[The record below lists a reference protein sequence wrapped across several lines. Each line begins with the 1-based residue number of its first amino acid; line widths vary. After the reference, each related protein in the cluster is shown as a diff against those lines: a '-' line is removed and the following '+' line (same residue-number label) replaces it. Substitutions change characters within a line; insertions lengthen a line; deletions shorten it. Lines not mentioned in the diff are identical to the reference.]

1 MISTNGLM
9 TKIRQFR
16 FIMGFMLLLAVSG
29 CQTDGV
35 QRPDHLVFRYNE
47 SGNISSLDP
56 AFARNPQNIWP
67 TNQLFNGL
75 VQLDDS
81 LNIRPDIARDWSYN
95 DSTSQV
101 FTLTAVFAAICWKVF
116 SVNPLAAVS
125 GGIVLMLGTMAILI
139 TKGTELWVVP
149 LAAQDLAAGSSG
161 QEPGITLLSINSQ
174 SYPYSLTTYFDY
186 LGLWLWSLFGLLVAR
201 PLFRFSTSAKVA
213 AISLGLFGIIYPVF
227 YGFVVTGAI
236 PQEEIINYSTFM
248 LLAWVGAF
256 AIGIYCRGES
266 KNDASMT

>member
-1 MISTNGLM
+1 MNTTAKLDSQINKAAYLSAIVLFLFT
-9 TKIRQFR
+9 
-16 FIMGFMLLLAVSG
+16 AVSMF
-29 CQTDGV
+29 GV
-35 QRPDHLVFRYNE
+35 YDAPAGSTADEKVAWLNE
-47 SGNISSLDP
+47 NNG
-56 AFARNPQNIWP
+56 AFVLSWVTQI
-67 TNQLFNGL
+67 
-75 VQLDDS
+75 V
-81 LNIRPDIARDWSYN
+81 
-95 DSTSQV
+95 QV
-101 FTLTAVFAAICWKVF
+101 FTLATVFAAICWKVF

-139 TKGTELWVVP
+139 TKGTELWIVP

-161 QEPGITLLSINSQ
+161 QEPGHTLLSINSQ
-174 SYPYSLTTYFDY
+174 SYLYSLTVYFDY

-236 PQEEIINYSTFM
+236 PQEEIMNYSTFM

-256 AIGIYCRGES
+256 AMGIYCRGE
-266 KNDASMT
+266 

>member
-1 MISTNGLM
+1 MST
-9 TKIRQFR
+9 
-16 FIMGFMLLLAVSG
+16 
-29 CQTDGV
+29 
-35 QRPDHLVFRYNE
+35 
-47 SGNISSLDP
+47 
-56 AFARNPQNIWP
+56 
-67 TNQLFNGL
+67 TNQLDSQINQATYLSAIVLFLFTAVSMFGVYDAPAGSTAAEKVAWLNENNGAFVL
-75 VQLDDS
+75 SWVTQ
-81 LNIRPDIARDWSYN
+81 IV
-95 DSTSQV
+95 QV
-101 FTLTAVFAAICWKVF
+101 FTLATVFAAICWKVF
-116 SVNPLAAVS
+116 SINPLAAVS

-161 QEPGITLLSINSQ
+161 QEPGHTLLSINSQ

-201 PLFRFSTSAKVA
+201 PLLQFSISAKVA

-236 PQEEIINYSTFM
+236 PQEEIMNYSTFM

-256 AIGIYCRGES
+256 AMGIYCRGES
-266 KNDASMT
+266 RNGASMT

>member
-1 MISTNGLM
+1 MNTTAQLDSQINKTAYLSAIVLFVFT
-9 TKIRQFR
+9 
-16 FIMGFMLLLAVSG
+16 AVSMF
-29 CQTDGV
+29 GV
-35 QRPDHLVFRYNE
+35 YDAPAGSTAAEKVAWLNE
-47 SGNISSLDP
+47 NNG
-56 AFARNPQNIWP
+56 AFVLSWVTQI
-67 TNQLFNGL
+67 
-75 VQLDDS
+75 
-81 LNIRPDIARDWSYN
+81 I
-95 DSTSQV
+95 QV

-201 PLFRFSTSAKVA
+201 PLFKLSTSAKVA
-213 AISLGLFGIIYPVF
+213 AITLGLFGVIYPVF
-227 YGFVVTGAI
+227 YGFLVTGVI
-236 PQEEIINYSTFM
+236 PLKDITDYSTFM

-256 AIGIYCRGES
+256 AMGVYCRGES
-266 KNDASMT
+266 RNGAGIT

>member
-1 MISTNGLM
+1 MSTTARLDSQINKATYLSAIVLFVF
-9 TKIRQFR
+9 T
-16 FIMGFMLLLAVSG
+16 AVSMF
-29 CQTDGV
+29 GV
-35 QRPDHLVFRYNE
+35 YDAPAGSTAAEKVAWLNE
-47 SGNISSLDP
+47 NNG
-56 AFARNPQNIWP
+56 AFVLSWVTQI
-67 TNQLFNGL
+67 
-75 VQLDDS
+75 V
-81 LNIRPDIARDWSYN
+81 
-95 DSTSQV
+95 QV
-101 FTLTAVFAAICWKVF
+101 FTLAAVFAAACWKVF

-161 QEPGITLLSINSQ
+161 QEPGLTLLSINSQ

-213 AISLGLFGIIYPVF
+213 AVSLGLFGIIYPIF
-227 YGFVVTGAI
+227 YGFLVTGVI
-236 PQEEIINYSTFM
+236 PLEEITNYSTFM

-256 AIGIYCRGES
+256 AMGIYCRGES
-266 KNDASMT
+266 RKHTSAV